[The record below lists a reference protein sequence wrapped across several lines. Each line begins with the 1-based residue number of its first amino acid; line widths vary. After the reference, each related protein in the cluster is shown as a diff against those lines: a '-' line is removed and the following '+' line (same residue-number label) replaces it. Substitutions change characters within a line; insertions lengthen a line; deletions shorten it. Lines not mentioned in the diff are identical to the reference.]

1 MKKLVIGFSRPKGRF
16 MILSDIIRYIQGT
29 PYSHVFFKIEND
41 NLRNHLFYHAKGSVV
56 NFMGTTLFF
65 KKNIPI
71 KTFEFEIDEQAFYKF
86 LDAAIDRVG
95 VKYSPLQLVGFLVA
109 KLFKLKKNPFGKK
122 GYVCSE
128 LVAEVLKE
136 VRNFTF
142 DKDLNL
148 VDLKDIY
155 NLLSNENNR
164 I

>member
-1 MKKLVIGFSRPKGRF
+1 MKKLVVGFSKPKGRF
-16 MILSDIIRYIQGT
+16 MILADLIRWIQDT

-41 NLRNHLFYHAKGSVV
+41 NLRNHLFYHASGSKV
-56 NFMGTTLFF
+56 NFMGTNLFF
-65 KKNIPI
+65 SKNIPI
-71 KTFEFEIDEQAFYKF
+71 KMFEFEIDEQAFYKF

-95 VKYSPLQLVGFLVA
+95 MKYSLLQLVGFPIA
-109 KLFKLKKNPFGKK
+109 TLFRLKRNPFGKK

-136 VRNFTF
+136 VRNFSF
-142 DKDLNL
+142 DKDLSL

-155 NLLSNENNR
+155 NLLSNENNT